1 MKQKRWVT
9 TIYFN
14 LTPKLKS
21 CLLVSLSSSLKFERC
36 ANSLLTRKP
45 KTKSSLIA
53 MFTLYNVWQLLKMIK
68 KLMQEKKLNDV
79 LCMIFSLK
87 IPFFLEP
94 SKVQPAL
101 SFSFYFIFIF
111 FSFLRET
118 SWSFSESCW
127 EKIIHQWT
135 ILSISPGSQ

>member
-9 TIYFN
+9 TIYCN

-111 FSFLRET
+111 FFVSSGDELELFRKLLGENHPSVNHFKHL
-118 SWSFSESCW
+118 SW
-127 EKIIHQWT
+127 
-135 ILSISPGSQ
+135 